1 VTHPFHP
8 LYGRSFE
15 LLTCRQTWGEY
26 RVFFYDGGQLRA
38 MPANW
43 TDVVSP
49 PVFVTWAA
57 GRAHFRPEDL
67 LSLAALVD
75 GMTRP
80 GRGTSVAT
88 GETPRPLP
96 KVSSKLRRSRKAKD
110 AAAPI
115 PVPRARKRKR
125 RQSPHAR
132 GLDPTNAQKTEGP
145 RHKRS

>member
-1 VTHPFHP
+1 MTHPFHP

-75 GMTRP
+75 GMARP
-80 GRGTSVAT
+80 GRETSGPAR
-88 GETPRPLP
+88 EAPRPLP
-96 KVSSKLRRSRKAKD
+96 KVSSKLRRTRKAKD
-110 AAAPI
+110 AVAAIQEP
-115 PVPRARKRKR
+115 RKRKR
-125 RQSPHAR
+125 KAR
-132 GLDPTNAQKTEGP
+132 RSGARRTRERAKAQETKGL
-145 RHKRS
+145 RHRRS